1 MMTRDPNLSAEFAA
15 AAPLLEEISAAAAQ
29 EADAVFTPERLARQQ
44 AKILQRLEQD
54 GRPARVITF
63 PRHGQDPFAVRARPA
78 SRWIAVA
85 AAAGLVVGLLAGHL
99 AHDMPG
105 RTAAPAAV
113 AGARPTDAPQSAL
126 RAVATTF
133 SEDEFLG
140 QIELAADNVGGSS
153 LRPLHDATPRAWE
166 VK

>member
-1 MMTRDPNLSAEFAA
+1 MMTSDPNLPAELSA
-15 AAPLLEEISAAAAQ
+15 AAPLLDEISAVAVR

-44 AKILQRLEQD
+44 ARILHRLEQD

-63 PRHGQDPFAVRARPA
+63 PGHGQDPFASRARPA

-105 RTAAPAAV
+105 RTAPAAV
-113 AGARPTDAPQSAL
+113 AARPTDAAEPAL
-126 RAVATTF
+126 RVVATAF